1 MTDKHFKMKKS
12 FTVETV
18 DFQKCEKQIFYVRNQ
33 VFVKEQSVTVELEID
48 GFDENAIHVLAW
60 DNKNVIGTG
69 RMLPDGHM
77 GRICVIKSYRGI
89 GIGRFIVRNLIDTA
103 EKMNFLK
110 VWLASQ
116 CRVTGFYRELGF
128 VETGKVFDDAGIDH
142 IKMVKII

>member
-1 MTDKHFKMKKS
+1 MKKS

-18 DFQKCEKQIFYVRNQ
+18 DFKKCEKQIFYVRNQ
-33 VFVKEQSVTVELEID
+33 VFVKEQSVPVELEID

-77 GRICVIKSYRGI
+77 GRICVIKPYRGI
-89 GIGRFIVRNLIDTA
+89 GVGRFIMRSLINTA
-103 EKMNFLK
+103 GKMNFLK